1 MLSLRSTVQIKYW
14 IALFTGVLF
23 AILVWE
29 IMTLQFRYVM
39 AISVGIVMISVAII
53 AIRNIETFIIYALIF
68 NIPLTRLGKYFFHQG
83 QPYSIAVGIALGL
96 AEVLLVMAYVVWFSQ
111 IFIARTKPIPKLQKI
126 DYFIILLLLTQAISF
141 IGAPNKA
148 LGIFDIV
155 YNIKHIL
162 LYFFIA
168 HKVKRHHLKWI
179 ITIFVLAI
187 LLESSLAC
195 YERLTG
201 NVGIGMRKGDVTY
214 SDFGKQYKVLGI
226 THVIRAEGTTKD
238 SHSLGLYY
246 AMLLPIPY
254 IFMSVRTL
262 KMPIRIVLA
271 GILVAGTTGLVVTFS
286 RSGWL
291 SFAISSILATGIIVF
306 LWGRRSAILIPI
318 VSVLI
323 ISILYPQG
331 FQHIYDRLVNAPP
344 DILEKRWEMNRTA
357 LDIWRSSFLFGYG
370 PGNYTCALEDPDT
383 TVTEIGVIDVG
394 AVSKRQDIPVHN
406 AFLYVAAELGLFG
419 IIAFFGII
427 FVAMAQCLKLLKCQD
442 PIIRGM
448 SLVVLTGLTAY
459 LLDGITDPMF
469 REAVPYAHLWVYLGL
484 VIAFKRLVNE
494 RNTLVEEECCTGGS
508 KTSFITLK
516 ENGYEL

>member
-23 AILVWE
+23 AILVWG

-39 AISVGIVMISVAII
+39 AISVGIVMISVAMI

-68 NIPLTRLGKYFFHQG
+68 NIPFTRLGKHFFQQG
-83 QPYSIAVGIALGL
+83 QPWSIAVGVALGL

-111 IFIARTKPIPKLQKI
+111 IFIAQKKSIPKLQKI

-141 IGAPNKA
+141 LGAPNKA

-155 YNIKHIL
+155 YNIKHVL

-168 HKVKRHHLKWI
+168 HTVKRHHLKWI
-179 ITIFVLAI
+179 IAIFVFAI
-187 LLESSLAC
+187 FLESSIAC

-214 SDFGKQYKVLGI
+214 TDFGKQYKVLGI
-226 THVIRAEGTTKD
+226 AHVIRAEGTTKD

-254 IFMSVRTL
+254 VFMSIRTL

-271 GILVAGTTGLVVTFS
+271 GIFVAGITGLVVTFS

-318 VSVLI
+318 VSVLV

-370 PGNYTCALEDPDT
+370 PGNYLCALEDPDT
-383 TVTEIGVIDVG
+383 TVTEIEVIG
-394 AVSKRQDIPVHN
+394 AVGKRHHIPVHN

-419 IIAFFGII
+419 VIAFFGII
-427 FVAMAQCLKLLKCQD
+427 FVAMTQCLKLLKCKD
-442 PIIRGM
+442 HIIRGM

-494 RNTLVEEECCTGGS
+494 RNILVEEECCTGGP
-508 KTSFITLK
+508 KTSFFTLK
-516 ENGYEL
+516 ERGYEL